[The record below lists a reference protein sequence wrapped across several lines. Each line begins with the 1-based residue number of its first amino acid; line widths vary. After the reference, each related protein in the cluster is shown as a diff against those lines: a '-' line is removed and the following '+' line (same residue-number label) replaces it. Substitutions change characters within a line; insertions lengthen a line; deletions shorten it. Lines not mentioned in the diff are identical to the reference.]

1 MHDSRLETKQSNLS
15 PENPAGQ
22 SAGRA
27 ESGIAAAESGDG
39 PGVIWDREHTSLT
52 LGLILTVSMAA
63 FEAMAVATVL
73 PVAVRD
79 IGGLELYGWAFSG
92 FMLANLIGI
101 SAAGSE
107 ADRRGAARPFLAGN
121 ALFIAG
127 LLVAGSARSMSI
139 VAAGR
144 IVQGFGAGAI
154 SSVAYVAI
162 ARGYPSSAKPRML
175 ALISSAWVVP
185 GLIGPAIAG
194 TVADHLGWRW
204 VFFGLVPPMGIAA
217 SLAVPALRRLERGV
231 APESASVATS
241 TRPALPALRLAA
253 GAGAALF
260 GLGGD
265 SSLSVGATLV
275 AIGLVVGVMAFQRLV
290 PEGTL
295 RARPGLPAAVAT
307 AGILG
312 FIFFAA
318 EAFLPLSFTEV
329 RGQSATAAG
338 IALTMGTIFW
348 TTGAWVQAREARLGR
363 RRWLIIAGIGLIAT
377 GTAGAAAT
385 IFPAAFG
392 AAAPAIHPWLV
403 NAIAAASWGLSGLGM
418 GLAYSTTALVVLESA
433 SPGGEGEASAAMQLS
448 NVLGTA
454 LGTGLGGACVALA
467 TAVAQPVAA
476 GIVLVDA
483 VTIVVAIVGLWAA
496 RGFPRDPAKASPAS
510 A

>member
-1 MHDSRLETKQSNLS
+1 MHDSRVPTEQSNLEPES
-15 PENPAGQ
+15 PPGP
-22 SAGRA
+22 SAPG
-27 ESGIAAAESGDG
+27 AAAGAAPSGPDDG
-39 PGVIWDREHTSLT
+39 TGAIWDREHTSLT

-194 TVADHLGWRW
+194 TVADHLSWRW

-217 SLAVPALRRLERGV
+217 SLVVPALRRLER
-231 APESASVATS
+231 SVATES
-241 TRPALPALRLAA
+241 KGVATGARPALPALRLAA

-265 SSLSVGATLV
+265 ASLSMGATLV
-275 AIGLVVGVMAFQRLV
+275 VVGLVVAVMAFQRLV
-290 PEGTL
+290 PTGTL

-312 FIFFAA
+312 FIFFGA

-338 IALTMGTIFW
+338 VALTMAAIFW

-363 RRWLIIAGIGLIAT
+363 RRWLILAGLGLIAA
-377 GTAGAAAT
+377 GTAGAALT
-385 IFPAAFG
+385 ILPEAFG
-392 AAAPAIHPWLV
+392 AAAPAIDPRLG
-403 NAIAAASWGLSGLGM
+403 NAIAAGSWGLAGLGM

-433 SPGGEGEASAAMQLS
+433 PPGGEGEASAAMQLS

-467 TAVAQPVAA
+467 TAAARPVAS

-483 VTIVVAIVGLWAA
+483 ITIAVTIVGLFAA
-496 RGFPRDPAKASPAS
+496 RGFPRDPA
-510 A
+510 